1 MLKELSKNWRMSDE
15 IKALHERGLYRK
27 MPEISGFPGRFI
39 KVDGQLALNFSSNN
53 YLSLAGNPEI
63 LQAFFQAA
71 QIHGVGA
78 TASRLIAGNC
88 PSHRELEEFIAKWKQ
103 TEAALV
109 FGSGYQANIGILTSL
124 SDTDDLIISDELNH
138 ASIIDGARLSRAT
151 ISVYKH
157 LDVNMAEDAL
167 RKQGFRRKILVT
179 ESVFSMDGDHSPLR
193 DLSSLCLKHGALF
206 VVDEAHATGIYG
218 LSGEGLC
225 SELGVNPDVH
235 MGTLGKAVGVSGAY
249 VAGSRNLIDVLI
261 NRARSFIFTTAS
273 SPAISAAALKSLEII
288 TSSEGARR
296 RSLLKRNV
304 EVMDGKLKQIFPD
317 KKNPSHIQ
325 PIPVGDSDLTMKM
338 SRSCLSRGLF
348 VQGIR
353 YPSVNEGS
361 ARLRLTLM
369 SDHTIEDIEKAYNI
383 IESLISLWEEYSKP

>member
-1 MLKELSKNWRMSDE
+1 MLKEVSKNWRLSDE
-15 IKALHERGLYRK
+15 IKALHERGLFRK
-27 MPEISGFPGRFI
+27 MPEVSGFPGRFI
-39 KVDGQLALNFSSNN
+39 EVDGQRALNFSSNN

-88 PSHRELEEFIAKWKQ
+88 RSHRDLEEFIAKWKQ

-124 SDTDDLIISDELNH
+124 ADTGDLIISDELNH
-138 ASIIDGARLSRAT
+138 ASVIDGARLSRAT

-157 LDVNMAEDAL
+157 LDVNMVEDAL
-167 RKQGFRRKILVT
+167 KKEGFRRKILVT

-193 DLSSLCLKHGALF
+193 ELSVLCRKHGALL

-218 LSGEGLC
+218 PSGEGLC
-225 SELGVNPDVH
+225 SQLGVDPDVH
-235 MGTLGKAVGVSGAY
+235 MGTLGKAAGVSGAY
-249 VAGSRNLIDVLI
+249 VAGSRNLIDILI

-288 TSSEGARR
+288 TSSKGALR

-304 EVMDGKLKQIFPD
+304 EVMDGKLKQILPA

-325 PIPVGDSDLTMKM
+325 PIPVGDSDLTMKI
-338 SRSCLSRGLF
+338 SRACLSQGLF

-353 YPSVNEGS
+353 YPSVHEGS

-383 IESLISLWEEYSKP
+383 IKSLISQWEKCSKP